1 MVQFILAKRT
11 KKVPSLNCTMYQVLS
26 TKYKVRSTIYE
37 IRDLFLMSNIERRML
52 NEEVGC

>member
-1 MVQFILAKRT
+1 
-11 KKVPSLNCTMYQVLS
+11 MYQVLS